1 MGYKI
6 GQHIPVIHIQAFHA
20 AVKALPVCFRILFV
34 RLNNRIQLIRI
45 IVRIGDK
52 VKAFICYRDYSEAL
66 LDNYREAR
74 ADVLYQVSEKTNQI
88 YKSAS
93 LVSNSYYYADELDT
107 IIEANEEY
115 AKEHRQSFNGS
126 ILAVPKNL
134 PVIAP

>member
-1 MGYKI
+1 MDKRF
-6 GQHIPVIHIQAFHA
+6 QALVFSPVKRAWGIRMKKGFKFRTIMFFSLVLFSVSTA
-20 AVKALPVCFRILFV
+20 ALT
-34 RLNNRIQLIRI
+34 
-45 IVRIGDK
+45 
-52 VKAFICYRDYSEAL
+52 AFICYRDYSEAL

-115 AKEHRQSFNGS
+115 AEIGRAQ
-126 ILAVPKNL
+126 V
-134 PVIAP
+134 